1 MKTFLKHLLIDFT
14 IVFGNI
20 FLSHGMIWL
29 GNNVIDFL
37 HGIAMDPIKM
47 DHLTILLMFAL
58 QISINILLYKTL
70 LKKFFC
76 SPNKKKP
83 VFYLLLPITPYVI
96 WTVVFQVSF
105 LAGYMFSIETYLQLL
120 ISFMPLIP
128 ITLIPLVIAYCLCL
142 YKYVGEA
149 YYIYTLSFFGVTVI
163 PITILLCVITLG

>member
-1 MKTFLKHLLIDFT
+1 MKTFLKHLLIDFA

-20 FLSHGMIWL
+20 FLSHGAIWL
-29 GNNVIDFL
+29 GYNVIIFL
-37 HGIAMDPIKM
+37 QIKM
-47 DHLTILLMFAL
+47 EHLMILLMFAL

-70 LKKFFC
+70 FKKFF
-76 SPNKKKP
+76 SFAEQKKL

-96 WTVVFQVSF
+96 WAVVFRVSF
-105 LAGYMFSIETYLQLL
+105 LAGYTFSIETYLQLL

-149 YYIYTLSFFGVTVI
+149 YYVYTLSFFGVTVI
-163 PITILLCVITLG
+163 PITILLCAITLG